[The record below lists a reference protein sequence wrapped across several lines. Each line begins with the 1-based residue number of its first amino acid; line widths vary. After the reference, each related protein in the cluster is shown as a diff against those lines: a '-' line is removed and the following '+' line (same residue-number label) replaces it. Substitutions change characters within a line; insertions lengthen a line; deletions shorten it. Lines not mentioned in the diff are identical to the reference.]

1 MQIGDARYDRKNGVD
16 YASGALFVRA
26 HGGRDR
32 GSGVDRELE
41 YRRGEVNR
49 DFGVHASER
58 DELKRTLDVTRRL
71 LARGRG
77 PKPTARPSPRVG
89 DSGGVLQP

>member
-1 MQIGDARYDRKNGVD
+1 MHLAHSSFERMMDAI
-16 YASGALFVRA
+16 AAAESIA
-26 HGGRDR
+26 
-32 GSGVDRELE
+32 ELE
-41 YRRGEVNR
+41 YLRGAVSR
-49 DFGVHASER
+49 DFAVHASER
-58 DELKRTLDVTRRL
+58 DELKRTLDAMRQL

>member
-1 MQIGDARYDRKNGVD
+1 MHLARSSFERMVDAI
-16 YASGALFVRA
+16 AAAESIA
-26 HGGRDR
+26 
-32 GSGVDRELE
+32 ELE
-41 YRRGEVNR
+41 YLRGEVNR

-71 LARGRG
+71 LARGRS